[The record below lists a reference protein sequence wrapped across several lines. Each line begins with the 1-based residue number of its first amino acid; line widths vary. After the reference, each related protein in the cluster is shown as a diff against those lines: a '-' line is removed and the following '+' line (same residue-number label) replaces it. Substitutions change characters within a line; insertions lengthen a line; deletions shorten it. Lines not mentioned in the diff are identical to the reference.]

1 MGIGAGPAWPGRTG
15 ARSQERLALCLMLAV
30 VALGP
35 LVAVA
40 FWPRYLAPSATPAV
54 HLHVHA
60 VTGTA
65 WLFLLLVQPMLV
77 RDRRFAAHRAL
88 GRAGMVVGIAFVAT
102 GLLSA
107 QRWLTGLDAARLARE
122 GGFLYLILGMTLMF
136 AVALALGIRWHRSP
150 AVHGRFMACTLL
162 PLLDP
167 VFGRLMGASFPS
179 LPAAFLYQLPA
190 LLAMAAALA
199 AMALTLPRAA
209 GGRGAFLA
217 FAWASVLLFVLF
229 FAVERHPAWLACVA
243 WLRTAVGG

>member
-1 MGIGAGPAWPGRTG
+1 MGIAAGPARPGRAG
-15 ARSQERLALCLMLAV
+15 ALSQDRLALWLMVAV
-30 VALGP
+30 LALGP
-35 LVAVA
+35 LVALA
-40 FWPRYLAPSATPAV
+40 FWPGYLAPSATPAA
-54 HLHVHA
+54 HLHAHA
-60 VTGTA
+60 ATGTA
-65 WLFLLLVQPMLV
+65 WLVLLLVQPLLV
-77 RDRRFAAHRAL
+77 RHRSFAVHRAL
-88 GRAGMVVGIAFVAT
+88 GRVGVVVGIAFIAT

-107 QRWLTGLDAARLARE
+107 QRWLTGLDAARFARE

-136 AVALALGIRWHRSP
+136 AVALALGIRWRRSP

-167 VFGRLMGASFPS
+167 VFGRLMGANFPS

-190 LLAMAAALA
+190 LLAMAATLVAL
-199 AMALTLPRAA
+199 ALTLPRAA
-209 GGRGAFLA
+209 AGRGAFLA

>member
-1 MGIGAGPAWPGRTG
+1 MGIAAGPARPGRAG
-15 ARSQERLALCLMLAV
+15 ALSQDRLALWLMLAV

-35 LVAVA
+35 LVAWA

-54 HLHVHA
+54 HLHAHA

-65 WLFLLLVQPMLV
+65 WLLLLLGQPLLV
-77 RDRRFAAHRAL
+77 RNRRFAAHRAL
-88 GRAGMVVGIAFVAT
+88 GRVGVVVGLAFIAT

-136 AVALALGIRWHRSP
+136 AVALALGIRWRRSP
-150 AVHGRFMACTLL
+150 AVHGRFMASTLL

-167 VFGRLMGASFPS
+167 VFGRLMGANFPS

-190 LLAMAAALA
+190 LLAMAATLA
-199 AMALTLPRAA
+199 AMAITLPRAA
-209 GGRGAFLA
+209 AGRSAFVA

-229 FAVERHPAWLACVA
+229 FVVERQPAWLACVV